1 MHTTTIQ
8 RLNAINRAFYQ
19 TVADDFDQT
28 RAAPWPGWTPLL
40 RNLRAPLNV
49 LDIGCGNAR
58 FAVFLAGHFGAE
70 QVVYHGID
78 NSAALLAW
86 ARAHLAA
93 IPGLRARLDE
103 HDVVEQPLDLG
114 TYDLVTLF
122 GVLHHIPGAQ
132 ERAQFMRAAAGC
144 VKAGGLL
151 VFTAW
156 RFYEFERYRARVVPW
171 PDDLRVEV
179 GDYLLD
185 WRRGAHSL
193 RYCHYVDD
201 AEQTALEAAT
211 GLTLVTRYRADGDEN
226 RANAYSV
233 LRREQLRT

>member
-1 MHTTTIQ
+1 MHPATIQ

-28 RAAPWPGWTPLL
+28 RAAPWPGWMLL
-40 RNLRAPLNV
+40 LPHLRAPLNV

-58 FAVFLAGHFGAE
+58 FAVFLAQRLGAE
-70 QVVYHGID
+70 QVTYHGID
-78 NSAALLAW
+78 NSAALLDR

-103 HDVVEQPLDLG
+103 HDIVEQPLNLG

-122 GVLHHIPGAQ
+122 GVLHHIPGAE
-132 ERAQFMRAAAGC
+132 EREQFMGQAAGC

-151 VFTAW
+151 VFAAW
-156 RFYEFERYRARVVPW
+156 RFHEFERYRARVVPW
-171 PDDLRVEV
+171 PDDLRVEA

-185 WRRGAHSL
+185 WRRGAQGL

-201 AEQTALEAAT
+201 AEQAALVAAT
-211 GLTLVTRYRADGDEN
+211 GMTPVDEYRADGDEN

-233 LRREQLRT
+233 LLKRAS